1 MLEEVF
7 EFLKETLPTVDFAD
21 GKNLISKGIL
31 DSLAIISIVMGI
43 VEKYGISVDVEDISV
58 ENFDSVEK
66 IAEMIERKKSD
77 A

>member
-1 MLEEVF
+1 MEEVLV
-7 EFLKETLPTVDFAD
+7 FLKETLPTVDFAD
-21 GKNLISKGIL
+21 GENLISKGIL

-43 VEKYGISVDVEDISV
+43 AEKYGVSVDVDDISV

-66 IAEMIERKKSD
+66 IAELIERKKNN